1 MNAMPNADDYYPHD
15 PVVGRIPAPGT
26 ADELKRFEDRIGP
39 SAAGADL
46 QARLIDRVAAF
57 GAAQGFHVVKLAP
70 GVDVFARLN
79 RPGRKRILAILPPGD
94 YFETAY
100 RVNGA
105 WDDLWLYGIPAEGA
119 RPRVLALRKRGNRY
133 GSPPT
138 FFAASKRQRLFIE
151 NLEIGGFAGNTVAQ
165 GAEAD
170 LLIRNCFI
178 HSNGGRALFRGVG
191 CYFSP
196 KLGGTYLID
205 SEFRDASS
213 HTVYLDYGDI
223 AVISG
228 CYLSRQGRS
237 KHTIKNIS
245 RRTLVEHS
253 TFATGIDG
261 VRGSDATNAWASVN
275 NDPGGPREYG
285 GSAAYDG
292 MSGTDF
298 AIVRNNRFITPG
310 SNGVIASLQT
320 RTAATGNLPAHPLPE
335 VEWKGMAQ
343 AHLDACSYYIETD
356 LAPGW
361 GFTQRV
367 AARDFKTG
375 AAPSAMWTDA
385 FWANFEPRKQ
395 YWIDN
400 AFVVRNG
407 REQVGYMIG
416 VTVAHAHPT
425 SSSQDR
431 LMRHLEVPAT
441 WHRWLTEKLN
451 GRATVRFYHRGNEF
465 QPGLIKN
472 ISWIGGIDQF
482 YGDQLPPES
491 AAIRALEGE
500 PPEPTAISPM
510 LRRWTAMDY
519 LAYVGPA
526 SELARS

>member
-1 MNAMPNADDYYPHD
+1 MTKVPDIDDYYPHESVKSRIRSPD
-15 PVVGRIPAPGT
+15 AAAELTLFDGRTGPAVSGE
-26 ADELKRFEDRIGP
+26 A
-39 SAAGADL
+39 L
-46 QARLIDRVAAF
+46 QARLVDRVTAF
-57 GAAQGFHVVKLAP
+57 GEAQGFHVVTLAP
-70 GVDVFARLN
+70 GTDVFAPLN
-79 RPGRKRILAILPPGD
+79 RLRQRRILAILSPGE
-94 YFETAY
+94 YYETAF
-100 RVNGA
+100 RVNGN
-105 WDDLWLYGIPAEGA
+105 WDDLWLYGIPADGA

-138 FFAASKRQRLFIE
+138 FFAASRRQRLFIE

-196 KLGGTYLID
+196 HLGGTYLVD

-228 CYLSRQGRS
+228 CRFSRQGRA

-245 RRTLVEHS
+245 RRTLVENS
-253 TFATGIDG
+253 TFATGMDG
-261 VRGSDATNAWASVN
+261 IRGSDGTNAWVAVSN
-275 NDPGGPREYG
+275 AAGSPREYS

-298 AIVRNNRFITPG
+298 ALVRNNRIITPG

-343 AHLDACSYYIETD
+343 AHLDACSYHIETD

-367 AARDFKTG
+367 AERDFKTG
-375 AAPSAMWTDA
+375 AAPSVMWTDR
-385 FWANFEPRKQ
+385 FWDEFQPRTQ
-395 YWIDN
+395 YWVDN
-400 AFVVRNG
+400 TFEVRNG

-416 VTVAHAHPT
+416 ISVAHGHPT

-431 LMRHLEVPAT
+431 LMRHLEVPAA
-441 WHRWLTEKLN
+441 WHRWLTEKLD
-451 GRATVRFYHRGNEF
+451 GRATVRFYHRGNVF
-465 QPGLIKN
+465 PPGLIRN

-482 YGDQLPPES
+482 YGDRLPPES
-491 AAIRALEGE
+491 DAIQALDGE
-500 PPEPTAISPM
+500 PPEATTVSPM
-510 LRRWTAMDY
+510 LRRWTAKEFLVY
-519 LAYVGPA
+519 TGQFAGA
-526 SELARS
+526 ARS